1 MTPGRSCDGQKSVFQ
16 SILRHQNF
24 RVPYRQTD
32 LPTYQGTHPLIE
44 SLRQRL
50 KSTELQL
57 TFIARLPLLG
67 EKSFVMVNGVEEI
80 VFVVNEDELNGLLI
94 EYLM

>member
-1 MTPGRSCDGQKSVFQ
+1 MVRNPFFRQ
-16 SILRHQNF
+16 F
-24 RVPYRQTD
+24 RVIKIFAFPS
-32 LPTYQGTHPLIE
+32 YQGTHPLIE